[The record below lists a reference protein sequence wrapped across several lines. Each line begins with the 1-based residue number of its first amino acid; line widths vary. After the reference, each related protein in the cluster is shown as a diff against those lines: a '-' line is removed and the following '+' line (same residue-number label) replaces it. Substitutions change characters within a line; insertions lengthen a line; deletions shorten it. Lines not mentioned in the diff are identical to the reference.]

1 MQPILTIFDI
11 AAIND
16 QENENCCFRFSK
28 TESTSDMSHEKKLLG
43 PLLFP
48 IPAIFITPDQ
58 DQFDA
63 EDLEKQFHEV
73 PLEIFDDFKKFL
85 KDHNYSLP
93 LH

>member
-1 MQPILTIFDI
+1 
-11 AAIND
+11 
-16 QENENCCFRFSK
+16 
-28 TESTSDMSHEKKLLG
+28 MSHEKKLLG

-63 EDLEKQFHEV
+63 EDLEKQFLEV

-93 LH
+93 SLH